1 MPPCWRSGPAGAQTP
16 TPRVVP
22 ESKAQVQLSFAP
34 IVRQTAGAVVNV
46 YAKRSERRQ
55 NAAIEEYFRRF
66 FGDNAPGV
74 PRGRSQSS
82 LGSGVIVDPSGLVI
96 TNNHVIENMTE
107 VKVALADR
115 REFEAEILLRDP
127 RTDIAVLKLKDATNL
142 QAVELGDSEALQ
154 VGDLVLAIGNPFG
167 VGQTVTQGIVS
178 ALARTQVGISDYQFF
193 IQTDA
198 AINPGNSG
206 GALID
211 MNGRVVGINTAIYSR
226 SGGSIGIGFAVPS
239 SMVRV
244 VLNSAR
250 GGSKNVIRPWLGA
263 RLQPVDGDIA
273 NGLGLERPTGVLV
286 TSIYDKGP
294 AAEAGL
300 KRGDAILLVDGQP
313 VDNPD
318 SFGYRFT
325 LKGTQGQVPLTV
337 LRAAS
342 RPQIQVRLMPPP
354 ETPARDPVRG
364 RARTPF
370 AGATLVNMS
379 PAVADELQIEIADDG
394 VVVADIE
401 DRSLAGSVGF
411 EKGDQIVAIN
421 GERLASTKD
430 AERADQPDR
439 RLLGGDRQPRRAR
452 LHDGPRALMPWS
464 ISNELSQDDIDT
476 AFRWISAESYWA
488 KGVPRPVFERSLAN
502 SLCFGLRDKGEGLR
516 GFARVVT
523 DKATFAYLCD
533 VFVCPSVRG
542 QGAGKALI
550 RLSWSIL
557 SFSF

>member
-1 MPPCWRSGPAGAQTP
+1 MTPSFRYALFSLLSMLMFVAPAAAQTQ
-16 TPRVVP
+16 RVVP
-22 ESKAQVQLSFAP
+22 DSKAQVQLSFAP
-34 IVRQTAGAVVNV
+34 VVRQTAGSVVNV
-46 YAKRSERRQ
+46 YATRSERRQ
-55 NAAIEEYFRRF
+55 NAALEEYFRRF

-96 TNNHVIENMTE
+96 TNNHVIENMNE

-115 REFEAEILLRDP
+115 REFAADILLRDS

-206 GALID
+206 GALIN
-211 MNGRVVGINTAIYSR
+211 MNGQLVGINTAIYSR
-226 SGGSIGIGFAVPS
+226 SGGSIGIGFAIPS

-244 VLNSAR
+244 VLNSAK
-250 GGSKNVIRPWLGA
+250 GGAKNVVRPWLGA

-286 TSIYDKGP
+286 TAVYDKGP

-300 KRGDAILLVDGQP
+300 KRGDAILMVDGQP

-325 LKGTQGQVPLTV
+325 LKGTQGQTPITI
-337 LRAAS
+337 LRGGKQMA
-342 RPQIQVRLMPPP
+342 IQVRLMPPP
-354 ETPARDPVRG
+354 ENPPREPVRG
-364 RARTPF
+364 RTRTPF

-379 PAVADELQIEIADDG
+379 PAVADELQVEIADDG
-394 VVVADIE
+394 VVIADLE
-401 DRSLAGSVGF
+401 ERSLAASVGF

-430 AERADQPDR
+430 AERLIGR
-439 RLLGGDRQPRRAR
+439 NGGYWEITVSRGGRIFTTVLGR
-452 LHDGPRALMPWS
+452 
-464 ISNELSQDDIDT
+464 
-476 AFRWISAESYWA
+476 
-488 KGVPRPVFERSLAN
+488 
-502 SLCFGLRDKGEGLR
+502 
-516 GFARVVT
+516 
-523 DKATFAYLCD
+523 
-533 VFVCPSVRG
+533 
-542 QGAGKALI
+542 
-550 RLSWSIL
+550 
-557 SFSF
+557 

>member
-1 MPPCWRSGPAGAQTP
+1 MRFSLFRLSIAAVALALGLVGARAQTQ
-16 TPRVVP
+16 RVVP

-34 IVRQTAGAVVNV
+34 IVRQTAGSVVNV
-46 YAKRSERRQ
+46 YATRSERRQ
-55 NAAIEEYFRRF
+55 NAAMEEYFRRF

-82 LGSGVIVDPSGLVI
+82 LGSGVIVDPAGLVI
-96 TNNHVIENMTE
+96 TNNHVIENMNE

-115 REFEAEILLRDP
+115 REFEADILLRDP
-127 RTDIAVLKLKDATNL
+127 RTDIAVLKIKDATNL
-142 QAVELGDSEALQ
+142 QAIELGDSEALQ
-154 VGDLVLAIGNPFG
+154 VGDIVLAIGNPFG

-250 GGSKNVIRPWLGA
+250 GGSKNVVRPWLGA

-286 TSIYDKGP
+286 TAVYDKGP

-300 KRGDAILLVDGQP
+300 KRGDAILSVDGQP

-337 LRAAS
+337 LRGGK
-342 RPQIQVRLMPPP
+342 QTTIQVKLMPPP
-354 ETPARDPVRG
+354 ENPPRDPVQGRG
-364 RARTPF
+364 RTPF

-379 PAVADELQIEIADDG
+379 PAVADELQIDIADDG

-401 DRSLAGSVGF
+401 ERSVAASVGF

-421 GERLASTKD
+421 GERLANTRD
-430 AERADQPDR
+430 AERLISR
-439 RLLGGDRQPRRAR
+439 SGGYWEITVSRGGRVFTTVLGR
-452 LHDGPRALMPWS
+452 
-464 ISNELSQDDIDT
+464 
-476 AFRWISAESYWA
+476 
-488 KGVPRPVFERSLAN
+488 
-502 SLCFGLRDKGEGLR
+502 
-516 GFARVVT
+516 
-523 DKATFAYLCD
+523 
-533 VFVCPSVRG
+533 
-542 QGAGKALI
+542 
-550 RLSWSIL
+550 
-557 SFSF
+557 

>member
-1 MPPCWRSGPAGAQTP
+1 MRLSSFRLSLIALALAFVPAGAEAQMQ
-16 TPRVVP
+16 RAVP

-46 YAKRSERRQ
+46 YASRSERRQ
-55 NAAIEEYFRRF
+55 NAAMEEYFRRF

-96 TNNHVIENMTE
+96 TNNHVIENMNE

-115 REFEAEILLRDP
+115 REFEAEILLRDS
-127 RTDIAVLKLKDATNL
+127 RTDIAVLKLKDPSNL
-142 QAVELGDSEALQ
+142 QAIELGDSEALQ
-154 VGDLVLAIGNPFG
+154 VGDIVLAIGNPFG

-226 SGGSIGIGFAVPS
+226 SGGNVGIGFAVPS

-250 GGSKNVIRPWLGA
+250 GGAKNVVRPWLGA

-273 NGLGLERPTGVLV
+273 TGLGLERPMGVLV
-286 TSIYDKGP
+286 TSVYDKGP

-300 KRGDAILLVDGQP
+300 KRGDAILAVDGQP
-313 VDNPD
+313 VDSPD

-325 LKGTQGQVPLTV
+325 LKGTQGQAPLTV
-337 LRAAS
+337 LRGGK
-342 RPQIQVRLMPPP
+342 QTTLQVRLMPPP
-354 ETPARDPVRG
+354 ENPPREPVRG
-364 RARTPF
+364 RGRTPF

-394 VVVADIE
+394 VVVADLE
-401 DRSLAGSVGF
+401 DRSVAASVGF
-411 EKGDQIVAIN
+411 EKGDQLVAIN
-421 GERLASTKD
+421 GERVASTRD
-430 AERADQPDR
+430 AERMINR
-439 RLLGGDRQPRRAR
+439 NSGYWEITISRGGRVFTTVLGR
-452 LHDGPRALMPWS
+452 
-464 ISNELSQDDIDT
+464 
-476 AFRWISAESYWA
+476 
-488 KGVPRPVFERSLAN
+488 
-502 SLCFGLRDKGEGLR
+502 
-516 GFARVVT
+516 
-523 DKATFAYLCD
+523 
-533 VFVCPSVRG
+533 
-542 QGAGKALI
+542 
-550 RLSWSIL
+550 
-557 SFSF
+557 

>member
-1 MPPCWRSGPAGAQTP
+1 MATAEDRIRPICVFPTSRSDVLPPCWPLGPAGAQTP

-34 IVRQTAGAVVNV
+34 IVRQTAGSVVNV

-211 MNGRVVGINTAIYSR
+211 MNGRAGRHQHRHLFPLRRQHRHRLRRAVEHGP
-226 SGGSIGIGFAVPS
+226 GGAE
-239 SMVRV
+239 
-244 VLNSAR
+244 
-250 GGSKNVIRPWLGA
+250 LGA
-263 RLQPVDGDIA
+263 R
-273 NGLGLERPTGVLV
+273 
-286 TSIYDKGP
+286 
-294 AAEAGL
+294 
-300 KRGDAILLVDGQP
+300 
-313 VDNPD
+313 
-318 SFGYRFT
+318 
-325 LKGTQGQVPLTV
+325 
-337 LRAAS
+337 
-342 RPQIQVRLMPPP
+342 RL
-354 ETPARDPVRG
+354 
-364 RARTPF
+364 ART
-370 AGATLVNMS
+370 
-379 PAVADELQIEIADDG
+379 
-394 VVVADIE
+394 
-401 DRSLAGSVGF
+401 
-411 EKGDQIVAIN
+411 
-421 GERLASTKD
+421 
-430 AERADQPDR
+430 
-439 RLLGGDRQPRRAR
+439 
-452 LHDGPRALMPWS
+452 
-464 ISNELSQDDIDT
+464 
-476 AFRWISAESYWA
+476 
-488 KGVPRPVFERSLAN
+488 
-502 SLCFGLRDKGEGLR
+502 
-516 GFARVVT
+516 
-523 DKATFAYLCD
+523 
-533 VFVCPSVRG
+533 
-542 QGAGKALI
+542 
-550 RLSWSIL
+550 
-557 SFSF
+557 